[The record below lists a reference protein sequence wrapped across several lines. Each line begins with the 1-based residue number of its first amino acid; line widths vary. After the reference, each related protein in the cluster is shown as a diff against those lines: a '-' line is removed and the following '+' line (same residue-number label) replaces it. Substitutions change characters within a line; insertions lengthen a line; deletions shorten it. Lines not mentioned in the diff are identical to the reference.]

1 MKKLK
6 LLTLL
11 PAICLSSCSG
21 SSPYGVYEFRLGKT
35 DGSHIGLSV
44 ELLDEINESHKDEDM
59 RNMKLTMDLGSEFS
73 LDKIAE
79 QITDD
84 PVEQALIEEVL
95 KLIKEAGFADN
106 TITGYYKISDID
118 NPKYGRR
125 VRIGSDFLVEA
136 VTKLFPELADF
147 FKDLLTPEMIE
158 KAMTAYINKKQFTL
172 QLPVSLEDAQYQLA
186 WYGILVDTEGAS
198 PITYLN
204 MDDLPGPKGED
215 RYGVHPTVFT
225 DDKGEVIKSEVEIM
239 NETFEYEFSR
249 MYLYDEG
256 IPVGSFIIKKNDKD
270 EQVLYFKPFEQMS
283 TSVEGTIIVREL
295 GEEVFKPIKFH
306 YGRNN
311 GEVDVDPNG
320 KTGLDEGFF
329 DDNKNEFKFSRIT
342 KTPFVFRD
350 FHDVRVGLTKI

>member
-11 PAICLSSCSG
+11 PAMCLSSCSG
-21 SSPYGVYEFRLGKT
+21 FSPYGVYEFRLGKT
-35 DGSHIGLSV
+35 DGSHIALSV
-44 ELLDEINESHKDEDM
+44 ELLDEINEAHKDEGM

-73 LDKIAE
+73 LDNIAE
-79 QITDD
+79 QFTDD

-106 TITGYYKISDID
+106 TVTGYYKISDID

-125 VRIGSDFLVEA
+125 VRIGSDILVEV

-158 KAMTAYINKKQFTL
+158 KVVTAYINKKQFTL

-186 WYGILVDTEGAS
+186 WYGILVDTQGAS

-215 RYGVHPTVFT
+215 RYGVHPAVFT
-225 DDKGEVIKSEVEIM
+225 NDKGEVIKSEVEIM
-239 NETFEYEFSR
+239 NETFEYQFSR

-270 EQVLYFKPFEQMS
+270 EQVLYFKPFDHMS
-283 TSVEGTIIVREL
+283 TSVEGTIAVKEL

-311 GEVDVDPNG
+311 GEVDVNPNG

-329 DDNKNEFKFSRIT
+329 DDNNNEFKFSRIT
-342 KTPFVFRD
+342 KKPFVFRD